1 MSKNKN
7 TLVASWAVDILDD
20 RRSLSSGETLLQSLS
35 KKNKLKV
42 EPVYV
47 VRLSEQVTPLSHGEG
62 RKVFLENVKNSM
74 SRALKHIKIPLQEP
88 VALLQKGVYLRSDI
102 DALVTQAKKNRAN
115 FILVNT
121 HARKGLSRFWMG
133 SFAETLMHHSSV
145 PVLFLNPTFKAPKT
159 IKTIFYP
166 TSISAGAKKGLFKAA
181 EFARSIGAELII
193 YNNIEYFVATPGLSF
208 TETMV
213 FTGNVEKDIKSRKK
227 TLDKWAQEIKARFK
241 VNAKTIVDDEDVRV
255 SDGITRV
262 SKKTPNC
269 MIAMEAQTGPV
280 MSILVG
286 STTRKVV
293 REASVP
299 VLVFPLK

>member
-1 MSKNKN
+1 MAKNKN
-7 TLVASWAVDILDD
+7 TLVIEWAVDILDD
-20 RRSLSSGETLLQSLS
+20 KRSLSSGETLLQSLS
-35 KKNKLKV
+35 KKNRLEV

-47 VRLSEQVTPLSHGEG
+47 VRLSEQVTPLSYGEG
-62 RKVFLENVKNSM
+62 RKIFLENVKNAM
-74 SRALKHIKIPLQEP
+74 GRALKHIKIPLREP
-88 VALLQKGVYLRSDI
+88 MALLQNGVYLRSDI
-102 DALVTQAKKNRAN
+102 DALVSHAKKNRAD

-145 PVLFLNPTFKAPKT
+145 PVLFLNPTFKAPKN
-159 IKTIFYP
+159 IKTVFCP
-166 TSISAGAKKGLFKAA
+166 TSISASAKKGLFKAA
-181 EFARSIGAELII
+181 EFASSIGAELLI

-241 VNAKTIVDDEDVRV
+241 VNVKTMVDDADVRV

-262 SKKTPNC
+262 SKKIPNC